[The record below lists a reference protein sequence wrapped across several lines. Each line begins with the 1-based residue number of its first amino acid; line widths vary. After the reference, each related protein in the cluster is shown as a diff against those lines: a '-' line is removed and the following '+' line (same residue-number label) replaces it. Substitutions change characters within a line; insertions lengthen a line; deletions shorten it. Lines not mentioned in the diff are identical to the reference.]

1 MATKRT
7 VDLITEA
14 FSDVMT
20 ARRKY
25 VLNKPDGT
33 LLKELYFPPLT
44 RFDRMQAQAAS
55 GTDEALAI
63 STRLLCQIA
72 QNEDGTKAFH
82 SADAEN
88 LKRFLPETVLNELE
102 LFMMDIKV
110 DLDTAKNESSEITG

>member
-1 MATKRT
+1 MAKRN

-14 FSDVMT
+14 FADVMSN
-20 ARRKY
+20 RRKY
-25 VLNKPDGT
+25 VLNKPDGS

-44 RFDRMQAQAAS
+44 RFDRIQAQKLA
-55 GTDEALAI
+55 GTEEGLVI
-63 STRLLCQIA
+63 STRLLCQLA
-72 QNEDGTKAFH
+72 ENEDGTKAFH

-110 DLDTAKNESSEITG
+110 NLDTAKNESGEITG

>member
-1 MATKRT
+1 MATKRN

-25 VLNKPDGT
+25 ELKKPNGE
-33 LLKELYFPPLT
+33 LLKELYFSPLT
-44 RFDRMQAQAAS
+44 RFDRIQAQAAAGS
-55 GTDEALAI
+55 DDALAV
-63 STRLLCQIA
+63 STRLLCQLA
-72 QNEDGTKAFH
+72 QNEDGTRAFA

-102 LFMMDIKV
+102 LFMMNIQV
-110 DLDTAKNESSEITG
+110 DYESVKNE